1 MSWSSKIFRESGLSR
16 FQLLGGLFVL
26 LISMVCYSFSGFL
39 LDDTLHLAKIITTQ
53 GPGSLTYS
61 IEPDKLDIHLLG
73 GAEPVKFEYLRPLTS
88 LTMRID
94 HMVFGLRPFGFHLV
108 NTWLHLVNVCLV
120 FFLGRRLDLSPGP
133 AWAAAVMWG
142 VSVPA
147 GLATGWISGRSE
159 ILAATFV
166 LAALAAVQRH
176 LDSGSRRWLAAASL
190 LLVLGTLAKETAV
203 VGPVLIMI
211 FLLLTGGMR
220 TSTSSPS
227 LLRPGA
233 QIALWSPVIAGLVLR
248 GLLVGLPRIPDPY
261 FQPPVSPAAVYSML
275 LKAVVY
281 LLGAL
286 SGLPV
291 IPFIQVEAL
300 QKHWAAPAL
309 AALVVAAALWI
320 LFRFIP
326 KSKGLLLLAW
336 FQIALIPA
344 LFVMAFS
351 FYLYL
356 PLVGICWMFGLAW
369 QKKRPLLI
377 KYWMAWLATLG
388 VLTNVVLGLCL
399 LFLGSRAHDARDF
412 MEEIFE
418 PGGVEDLVILDA
430 PFWSYSLPV
439 TTRLHDPSLSFHT
452 HFLNF
457 NPLLKPGTP
466 SVTTWAGERVFEI
479 AIPDGRFFASPIERF
494 FLFGHDPC
502 LDGGRTRAFSV
513 ECLGQNGD
521 NPRPTTLRVTLDRSA
536 ADPRLVLLQFDGWRL
551 HRILPPENAGRPAP
565 PSQ

>member
-1 MSWSSKIFRESGLSR
+1 M
-16 FQLLGGLFVL
+16 
-26 LISMVCYSFSGFL
+26 
-39 LDDTLHLAKIITTQ
+39 LDDTLHLAQISTSQ

-61 IEPDKLDIHLLG
+61 IEPDKLDIHLLRG
-73 GAEPVKFEYLRPLTS
+73 DEPIRFEYLRPLAS
-88 LTMRID
+88 LSMQVD
-94 HMVFGLRPFGFHLV
+94 HMVFGLRPFGFHLI
-108 NTWLHLVNVCLV
+108 NTLLHLVNVCLV
-120 FFLGRRLDLSPGP
+120 FVLGRRLDLSPGP
-133 AWAAAVMWG
+133 AWATAVMWG
-142 VSVPA
+142 VSIPA
-147 GLATGWISGRSE
+147 GLAAGWISGRSE

-166 LAALAAVQRH
+166 LAAIFAVQRH
-176 LDSGSRRWLAAASL
+176 GESGARRWLAAASL
-190 LLVLGTLAKETAV
+190 LLVLGTLAKETAA

-211 FLLLTGGMR
+211 FLLLTRGQR
-220 TSTSSPS
+220 TTGASPS

-233 QIALWSPVIAGLVLR
+233 QLVLWGPVIAGLALR
-248 GLLVGLPRIPDPY
+248 GILVGLPRIPEPY
-261 FQPPVSPAAVYSML
+261 FQPPVSPSTAYAML

-300 QKHWAAPAL
+300 QKHWAAPVIVAL
-309 AALVVAAALWI
+309 FAAAGVWI

-369 QKKRPLLI
+369 QKNRPLLI
-377 KYWMAWLATLG
+377 RSWMMWLATVG
-388 VLTNVVLGLCL
+388 ILTNVALGASLIH
-399 LFLGSRAHDARDF
+399 LGSRARGAQDF
-412 MEEIFE
+412 MEAILES
-418 PGGVEDLVILDA
+418 GGVEDMVILDA

-439 TTRLHDPSLSFHT
+439 TARLHDPSLSFRT

-457 NPLLKPGTP
+457 SPLLKPGTP
-466 SVTTWAGERVFEI
+466 SLATWTGERVFEI
-479 AIPDGRFFASPIERF
+479 AIPGRRFFSSPIERF

-502 LDGGRTRAFSV
+502 RGGVRSRAFSM
-513 ECLGQNGD
+513 ECLGQSGD
-521 NPRPTTLRVTLDRSA
+521 NPRPAALRVTLDRSA
-536 ADPRLVLLQFDGWRL
+536 ADPRLVLLQFDGWRV
-551 HRILPPENAGRPAP
+551 HRLYPPTDAGRPVP